1 MIYLF
6 YKLRMEDIYPV
17 KFILEGFENMMIVS
31 TVDELL
37 PKIQI
42 TIAPDFLEDCLRIM
56 ADLMKDFLLIPIAD
70 PDHVSQGNF

>member
-6 YKLRMEDIYPV
+6 FKIKKEDVYPI

-31 TVDELL
+31 TVDEEL

-42 TIAPDFLEDCLRIM
+42 TIAPDFETECRKILKDLSQKYLMIPVEDN
-56 ADLMKDFLLIPIAD
+56 P
-70 PDHVSQGNF
+70 HVSQGHF